1 MACTCKITFDKCR
14 PHYMFAQYFL
24 SCSVLVL
31 NIDELPRPEVPN
43 GLRDPERAGI
53 LSSSASN
60 RYVNFIIRVR

>member
-14 PHYMFAQYFL
+14 PQYMFAQCFL